1 MNNSEIITGKI
12 NVMKIDKTKMFN
24 ADSGAVYLDIVLIP
38 SPENQYGNDYM
49 IVQGIPKEARDAG
62 MKGAI
67 LGNAKILKPK
77 QADTPQAKPID
88 QGIDDLPF

>member
-12 NVMKIDKTKMFN
+12 NVMKIDKAKMFN

-67 LGNAKILKPK
+67 LGNAKIMKPK
-77 QADTPQAKPID
+77 TTDAAPAPAAPKAN
-88 QGIDDLPF
+88 DLPF